1 MNSDG
6 QVKNVIG
13 IEVVRLESEIHIE
26 LWKIGLVENRYPVSR
41 HYSQRTEC
49 SMIDY
54 QFNIMRGSTGKA
66 SFVQNFKSIF
76 LCNPIEDDGEEQ
88 EEKEEEV
95 SK

>member
-1 MNSDG
+1 
-6 QVKNVIG
+6 V
-13 IEVVRLESEIHIE
+13 
-26 LWKIGLVENRYPVSR
+26 NRYPVSR
-41 HYSQRTEC
+41 HHSPRPEN

-54 QFNIMRGSTGKA
+54 QFDIIRGSRGEP

-76 LCNPIEDDGEEQ
+76 LCDPIKDDREEK